1 MNGKSALADSHDR
14 LVRLP
19 SGRRLGIAEFGDPDG
34 LPVLAF
40 HGAPAS
46 RMMFEVTDQDA
57 RRLGLRIIAV
67 DRPGYGLSPLDYGA
81 TLARR
86 TDAFAELVDM
96 YGLDRLAVLGV
107 SGGGPYAVAL
117 AARLGA
123 RIDAMALI
131 SPLGPLAEIE
141 HRSRSGAPHAGNGS
155 AAATAN
161 GHHNGHHNGHD
172 HGHGEAKLSF
182 GHRAFFLDLAK
193 HSWVLRINAEIAMR
207 SFRAAPNFFAH
218 TFAHLLPEADRNV
231 VADPEISRS
240 IVDMTMEAT
249 RTGIGGGI
257 ADLEIYSEPWQV
269 DYAAITARSKIWQG
283 LDDLIV
289 PVGASL
295 YLGEL
300 IRGCQV
306 ERMTGAG
313 HFWIYR
319 QVGTVLGEVRSM
331 IDAARASSAPEPAPV
346 EAAARAASVM
356 STPPA

>member
-1 MNGKSALADSHDR
+1 MNGKSALSDSHDR

-19 SGRRLGIAEFGDPDG
+19 SGRRLGIAEYGDPDG

-46 RMMFEVTDQDA
+46 RVMFDVTDQDA

-117 AARLGA
+117 AARLGS
-123 RIDAMALI
+123 RIDALALI
-131 SPLGPLAEIE
+131 SPLGPIAEID
-141 HRSRSGAPHAGNGS
+141 HRSRSGASHVGNGS

-161 GHHNGHHNGHD
+161 GQHNGHD
-172 HGHGEAKLSF
+172 HEATKLSF

-231 VADPEISRS
+231 VADPEVSRS

-295 YLGEL
+295 HLGEL
-300 IRGCQV
+300 IQGCQV
-306 ERMTGAG
+306 QRMPGAG

-319 QVGTVLGEVRSM
+319 QIGAVLGEVRSM
-331 IDAARASSAPEPAPV
+331 IDAARAPSSPEPVAISAPAV
-346 EAAARAASVM
+346 AASAA
-356 STPPA
+356 P